1 MRKFIGDRKFYKT
14 LMIIVMPIV
23 LQQFITQ
30 FVGLL
35 DNLMVGQVGTSEMGD
50 LIAQGISK

>member
-1 MRKFIGDRKFYKT
+1 MKKFIGNRAFYKY
-14 LMIIVMPIV
+14 LLAIAIPIV

-35 DNLMVGQVGTSEMGD
+35 DNLMVGQVGTSEMTGVS
-50 LIAQGISK
+50 IANQL